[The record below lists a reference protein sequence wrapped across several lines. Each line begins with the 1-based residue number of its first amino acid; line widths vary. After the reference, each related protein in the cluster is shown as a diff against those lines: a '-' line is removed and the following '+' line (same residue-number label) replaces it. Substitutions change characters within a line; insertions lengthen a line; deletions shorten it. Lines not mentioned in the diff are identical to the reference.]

1 MWELEGVKK
10 VIAHRICSGVLFF
23 LASTSSLVAQNGA
36 AMDLPVDMLNNSSL
50 VVLGETNVNNY
61 ECSIVKGSSA
71 RIQAQADYYP
81 DRVELESAI
90 LTFEVGDFD
99 CGMKAITKEFRKAL
113 KADSYPQLQLEIKRI
128 HSQATDR
135 EKKELEV
142 KSDVIITLAGMTKEM
157 TLDFHRVLEGP
168 GKLRYRAEPELKMSD
183 FQVDPPK
190 VLFGSIKAD
199 DAIRVAVDV
208 VFQLRE

>member
-1 MWELEGVKK
+1 MELEDLMKSLTVSLIGV
-10 VIAHRICSGVLFF
+10 CL
-23 LASTSSLVAQNGA
+23 LAITTLIPLRAQNPEQT
-36 AMDLPVDMLNNSSL
+36 DLPVDLLNNSSL

-61 ECSIVKGSSA
+61 ECSVVKA
-71 RIQAQADYYP
+71 ENDRIEAVADYYA
-81 DRVELESAI
+81 DRIELDKARLSFPVSE
-90 LTFEVGDFD
+90 FD

-113 KADSYPQLQLEIKRI
+113 KSDTHPELLLEIKRI
-128 HSQATDR
+128 YSQAEDR
-135 EKKELEV
+135 EKQELHV
-142 KSDVIITLAGMTKEM
+142 KSDVIISLAGVTREM

-168 GKLRYRAEPELKMSD
+168 GRLRYRAEPELKMSD